1 MNVLLLLPTALKAHI
16 DRSITLK
23 TLAWL
28 GIPVIGVSGGVIAYF
43 YHYSFQY
50 AESQLR
56 WSLTQHVE
64 TRSKRDSDIFQ
75 LAQANHA
82 SVKAHLQEKL
92 QDPELAKSQV
102 RLQAVTTFDRTML
115 AWTDGTYRNFPQRQD
130 IKTFPARQQSTLFV
144 GRQVKLT
151 DELKQQLLLFQD
163 FSTQYGRA
171 FSSRYTNTWV
181 SGAQNISADYRPE
194 TPWGLKVEA
203 SINMPEEEY
212 GYLAD
217 KSHNPTRQS
226 RWTSLYFDPVPQRW
240 MVSVV
245 TPVDNIQGQ
254 HIATIGND
262 IILNELIEYAV
273 RDRFPKSYNLIF
285 RADGQLIVHPDR
297 MDEIKAKAGQ
307 LKLQD
312 TQDAQLQAI
321 YQQAQQMKEPI
332 EIGQDRDFLWAITKL
347 RGPDWFLVTVYPR
360 AELKRTALKDITPLL
375 TLGAVALLTQLFFLY
390 QILRNQLQR
399 PLGQLSAATEALSQ
413 GNFDVTL
420 DRDRTDE
427 LGQLARS
434 FSRMTEQLQ
443 ASFCDLSRSNDRL
456 EEQVQV
462 RTQELET
469 TLTNLKLT
477 QSQLIQSE
485 KLSSLGEMVA
495 GIAHE
500 VNNPIGFVDGNLQ
513 HAERYMT
520 QLLAHIALYQ
530 TPGLSADD
538 LAEHADD
545 IDLAFIQEDLPKLL
559 ASMKI
564 GTDRIREI
572 VLSLRNFSRLDEA
585 QLKSAD
591 LHEGLD
597 STLIILHHRLTQTP
611 GHPIALEKNYGNLP
625 NVQCY
630 AGLLNQ
636 VFMNLISNAIDALEN
651 TQKPKIT
658 LSTHVTSHHAIIRI
672 QDNGPGIPESAQTHI
687 FDPFFTT
694 KEIGKG
700 TGLGLSISHQIITE
714 QHHGTI
720 VCESNAQQGT
730 TFTLTIPLMQR
741 EIQAE

>member
-28 GIPVIGVSGGVIAYF
+28 GIPVIGVSGAVIAYF
-43 YHYSFQY
+43 YQYSFQR

-56 WSLTQHVE
+56 QALTQHIE
-64 TRSKRDSDIFQ
+64 ASSKRDSDIFE
-75 LAQANHA
+75 LAEVNHA
-82 SVKAHLQEKL
+82 NVKAHLQEKL
-92 QDPELAKSQV
+92 KDSNSAGTRSLTGDVA
-102 RLQAVTTFDRTML
+102 LFDRSVF
-115 AWTDGTYRNFPQRQD
+115 AWNDGTHRNFPQGQD
-130 IKTFPARQQSTLFV
+130 IKTFPARQQSTLFI
-144 GRQVKLT
+144 GPQVKLT
-151 DELKQQLLLFQD
+151 DRLKQQILLFQD
-163 FSTQYGRA
+163 LSTRYGRA
-171 FSSRYTNTWV
+171 FSSRYTNTWIN
-181 SGAQNISADYRPE
+181 GAQNISTDYRPDS
-194 TPWGLKVEA
+194 PWGLEA
-203 SINMPEEEY
+203 KADTNIPEEEY

-217 KSHNPTRQS
+217 KQHDPTRKS
-226 RWTSLYFDPVPQRW
+226 LWTSLYFDAVPQRW
-240 MVSVV
+240 MVSIV
-245 TPVDNIQGQ
+245 TPVDDAQGQ

-262 IILNELIEYAV
+262 IILNDLMEYTV
-273 RDRFPKSYNLIF
+273 RDRFPKSHNLIF

-297 MDEIKAKAGQ
+297 MDEIKAKEGK

-312 TQDAQLQAI
+312 TQEEKLQAI
-321 YQQAQQMKEPI
+321 FQQAQQMKNPV
-332 EIGQDRDFLWAITKL
+332 EIGENRDSLWAITKL

-360 AELKRTALKDITPLL
+360 AELTRTALGEIMPLL
-375 TLGAVALLTQLFFLY
+375 TLGIVTLLIELFCLY
-390 QILRNQLQR
+390 QILRYHLQR
-399 PLGQLSAATEALSQ
+399 PLGQLSAATEALSR
-413 GNFDVTL
+413 GDFRVTL
-420 DRDRTDE
+420 DSDRTDE

-443 ASFCDLSRSNDRL
+443 ASFCDLSRSNDHL
-456 EEQVQV
+456 EDQVQI

-500 VNNPIGFVDGNLQ
+500 INNPIGFVDGNLH
-513 HAERYMT
+513 HAERYMI
-520 QLLAHIALYQ
+520 QLLAHIARYQ
-530 TPGLSADD
+530 TPGISAADVM
-538 LAEHADD
+538 EHADH

-559 ASMKI
+559 TSMKI

-585 QLKSAD
+585 QLKPAD
-591 LHEGLD
+591 LHDGLD

-611 GHPIALEKNYGNLP
+611 GHPITIEKNYGNLS

-630 AGLLNQ
+630 PGLLNQ
-636 VFMNLISNAIDALEN
+636 VFMNLISNAIEALED
-651 TQKPKIT
+651 TQAPKIT
-658 LSTHVTSHHAIIRI
+658 LKTDVTPQHVIISI
-672 QDNGPGIPESAQTHI
+672 QDNGPGIPPSAQDHI

-694 KEIGKG
+694 KAMGKG

-730 TFTLTIPLMQR
+730 TFTLTIPL
-741 EIQAE
+741 IQAEIQE